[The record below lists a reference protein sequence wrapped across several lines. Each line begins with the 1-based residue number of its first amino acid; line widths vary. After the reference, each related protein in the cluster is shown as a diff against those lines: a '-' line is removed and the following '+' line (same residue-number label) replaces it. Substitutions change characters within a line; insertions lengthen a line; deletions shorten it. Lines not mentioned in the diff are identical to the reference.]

1 MFSTETLNRI
11 AGEIDAYIHQ
21 CGGGYPNWYV
31 GIASNPRNRLFNDHN
46 VDEQKNYWIIRD
58 AGSEPVARQIEKF
71 FLDKGCQGGGGG
83 GDASTRY
90 VYAYR
95 ITSTTRE

>member
-1 MFSTETLNRI
+1 MYLTEALNRV
-11 AGEIDAYIHQ
+11 AGEIDAHIRQ
-21 CGGGYPNWYV
+21 CGGNYRDWYV
-31 GIASNPRNRLFNDHN
+31 GIASSPRNRLFNDHN
-46 VDEQKNYWIIRD
+46 VDEKKSAWIFRD
-58 AGSEPVARQIEKF
+58 AGPESAARQIEKY
-71 FLDKGCQGGGGG
+71 FLDKGCKGCGGG